1 VLAFF
6 GGNSG
11 IYKLLLVL
19 HILSAIVGLGAVM
32 LNGLYAAQMQ
42 KWQGPP
48 ARAIGEA
55 NFAVSSVAE
64 YVIYTIPLWG
74 ILLVLASE
82 DDIIEFS
89 QTWVWLSLLLFI
101 IAIRI
106 SHAAMFPGAKKIN
119 ALMAEMEH
127 GPPPSDA
134 APPQVAEIQALGQ
147 RQAIGGAVLNVI
159 AVVIL
164 VLMIWKPGFP

>member
-1 VLAFF
+1 VLAFI
-6 GGNSG
+6 GSNSG
-11 IYKLLLVL
+11 LYKLLLVL

-55 NFAVSSVAE
+55 NLAVSSVAE
-64 YVIYTIPLWG
+64 YVIYTIPIWG

-101 IAIRI
+101 IAIGI
-106 SHAAMFPGAKKIN
+106 SHSVMFPGAKKIN
-119 ALMAEMEH
+119 ALMAEMEQ
-127 GPPPSDA
+127 GPPPVGG
-134 APPQVAEIQALGQ
+134 APPQVAQIQALGQ